1 MSKPPLARW
10 PRSFGLRRRGVLP
23 GFGLTLGY
31 TVFYVGLLVL
41 LPLFALVLKSSTQGV
56 SAFIGAVTDERALA
70 AYWLSFRTAL
80 AGAAINAVFGVV
92 VAWVLVRYTFPGKSL
107 LDALVDLPFALPTA
121 VAGIALT
128 ALYSENAWLGS
139 LLMALGVKVAF
150 TQLGIIVAL
159 TFIGIPF
166 VVRTVQPVLEELDTD
181 VEEAAALLGAGRLQT
196 FWRVILPSL
205 LPAILTGFALA
216 FARALGEYGSV
227 VFISGNMP
235 MKTEIVPLLIVT
247 KLEQYDYAGATAIAT
262 VMLMASF
269 TLLFC
274 INLLQRWARRAEA

>member
-1 MSKPPLARW
+1 MRRMSKALK
-10 PRSFGLRRRGVLP
+10 FRRRGVLP
-23 GFGLTLGY
+23 GFNLTLGY

-41 LPLFALVLKSSTQGV
+41 LPLIAMVLKASTQGL
-56 SAFIGAVTDERALA
+56 SAFVSAVTDERALA
-70 AYWLSFRTAL
+70 AYQLSFTTAF

-92 VAWVLVRYTFPGKSL
+92 VAWVLARYTFPGKSL

-128 ALYSENAWLGS
+128 AVYSENAWVS
-139 LLMALGVKVAF
+139 SKLMSLGVKVAF

-181 VEEAAALLGAGRLQT
+181 VEEAAAVLGAGRAQT

-205 LPAILTGFALA
+205 FPAILTGFALA

-235 MKTEIVPLLIVT
+235 FKTEIAPVLVVAR
-247 KLEQYDYAGATAIAT
+247 LEEFAYAEATAIA
-262 VMLMASF
+262 VVILAISF
-269 TLLFC
+269 ATLFA
-274 INLLQRWARRAEA
+274 INLLERWSRHG